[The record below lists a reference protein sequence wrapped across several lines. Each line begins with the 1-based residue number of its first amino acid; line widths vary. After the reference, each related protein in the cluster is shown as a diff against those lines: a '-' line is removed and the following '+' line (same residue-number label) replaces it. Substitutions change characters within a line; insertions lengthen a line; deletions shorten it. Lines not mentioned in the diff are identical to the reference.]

1 MTALSHN
8 RRNFFWPALAISIGL
23 LCTEGFLRDLGE
35 TGWRPWEFALVPVM
49 AAAIAVLALP
59 KSSFARTAVV
69 ACSMILAAFF
79 IVYDAVDLLLD
90 PIMAADWPVAAL
102 AATLVWAGVLLVGD
116 SDED

>member
-1 MTALSHN
+1 MHHLSRIRHN
-8 RRNFFWPALAISIGL
+8 LVIPVLGIAVGL

>member
-1 MTALSHN
+1 
-8 RRNFFWPALAISIGL
+8 
-23 LCTEGFLRDLGE
+23 
-35 TGWRPWEFALVPVM
+35 
-49 AAAIAVLALP
+49 
-59 KSSFARTAVV
+59 
-69 ACSMILAAFF
+69 MILAAFF